1 MTSTTLKVKRVLT
14 SILVAAVWVGVWQVL
29 ASLVGTDLLLPGPLD
44 TFARLGSLA
53 VTADFWST
61 IAASMARILV
71 GWLIGVFIGAALAAL
86 TAMSHAVSAFF
97 SPAMSVIKATPV
109 ASFVM
114 LAFVWIRGEN
124 LPVFCTVL
132 MVLPLAWANIHEG
145 LLSADRDLIEMARA
159 FKLDRATIFRTIR
172 LPALL
177 PHLFGAIRV
186 SLGFAWKAGV
196 AAEVIS
202 HVGRSI
208 GGELYDAKLYLET
221 IDTFAW
227 TAVIILLSVLLEKL
241 CAAAMNRAAVR
252 FGAASGRVVNAK

>member
-1 MTSTTLKVKRVLT
+1 MTSTTLKAKRVLT

-29 ASLVGTDLLLPGPLD
+29 ASLVDTDLLLPGPLD
-44 TFARLGSLA
+44 TFARLGQLA
-53 VTADFWST
+53 ATADFWSI
-61 IAASMARILV
+61 IAASMARILI

>member
-1 MTSTTLKVKRVLT
+1 M
-14 SILVAAVWVGVWQVL
+14 GVWQLL
-29 ASLVGTDLLLPGPLD
+29 ATLVNTNLLLPGPFD
-44 TFARLGSLA
+44 TFSRLCELSI
-53 VTADFWST
+53 TADFWSI
-61 IAASMARILV
+61 IAASMARILL
-71 GWLIGVFIGAALAAL
+71 GWFIGVLVGAALAAL
-86 TAMSHAVSAFF
+86 TAMSHAASAFF

-145 LLSADRDLIEMARA
+145 LRSADRDLIEMAHA
-159 FKLDRATIFRTIR
+159 FNLDRAAIFRTIR

-221 IDTFAW
+221 VDTFAW
-227 TAVIILLSVLLEKL
+227 TAVIILLSVLLERL

-252 FGAASGRVVNAK
+252 FGAASERAVSKK

>member
-1 MTSTTLKVKRVLT
+1 M
-14 SILVAAVWVGVWQVL
+14 GVWQLL

-44 TFARLGSLA
+44 TVLRLGELA
-53 VTADFWST
+53 VTADFWAV
-61 IAASMARILV
+61 IASSMARILL
-71 GWLIGVFIGAALAAL
+71 GWLIGVLVGAALAAL
-86 TAMSHAVSAFF
+86 TAMSRAASAFF

-114 LAFVWIRGEN
+114 LAFVWIRGAN
-124 LPVFCTVL
+124 LPTFCTVL

-159 FKLDRATIFRTIR
+159 FRLDRMTIFRTIR

-208 GGELYDAKLYLET
+208 GGELYNAKLYLET
-221 IDTFAW
+221 LDTFAW

-241 CAAAMNRAAVR
+241 CAALMNRAAVR
-252 FGAASGRVVNAK
+252 FGAASGRAVNAK

>member
-1 MTSTTLKVKRVLT
+1 MTSTTLKAKRVLT
-14 SILVAAVWVGVWQVL
+14 SILVAAVWVGVWQAL
-29 ASLVGTDLLLPGPLD
+29 ASIVGTDLLLPGPLD
-44 TFARLGSLA
+44 TFARLGQLA
-53 VTADFWST
+53 ATVDFWSI
-61 IAASMARILV
+61 IAASMARILI
-71 GWLIGVFIGAALAAL
+71 GWLIGVFIGAAFAAL

-159 FKLDRATIFRTIR
+159 FKLDRSTIFRTIR

-252 FGAASGRVVNAK
+252 FGAASGRAVNAK